1 MVEYKV
7 PAIEGLHLNE
17 GRLDVQLLGRGFA
30 WLDTGTMDSLVEA
43 ADFVQMVE
51 KRQGIKISA
60 PEEIAFRYEWI
71 DKEKLLESAAR
82 YGKSPYGKHLQAVA
96 EGKVR
101 G

>member
-1 MVEYKV
+1 MY
-7 PAIEGLHLNE
+7 LNE
-17 GRLDVQLLGRGFA
+17 GKLDVQLLGRGFA

-43 ADFVQMVE
+43 ADFVQMIE

-60 PEEIAFRYEWI
+60 PEEIAFRYGWI
-71 DKEKLLESAAR
+71 DKEKLLESAER
-82 YGKSPYGKHLQAVA
+82 YGKSPYGAHLKAVA